1 MAYTLEEVR
10 THVQEVEE
18 LIDLPIKAKG
28 FLIKI
33 QINDQ
38 GIYLLKFSNIKTLDD
53 NQVRIDENRDINSVF
68 LALGPIEELDQ
79 KYSQFYDRELYGEII
94 LNDSRREQRTALEK
108 DEVERLF
115 KVDDKSLDTVIH
127 IDSLVIQTDENGYLI
142 KESFYAKAL
151 SDIKSDLG
159 IAEYVRNRDDLASE
173 LAKIE
178 FATQEIENKNNRLAD
193 AVLKKEQ
200 EVNKITA
207 ELEVEKEALKGS
219 NDHLNIKLTELESQK
234 SALLQVLDQVEE
246 DVLISQKALNKAE
259 TEYEEFLSDL
269 DKNMAK
275 LNDILKTK
283 TEMLK
288 KMDLLE
294 EDDLDK
300 FLLNLEERDKR
311 EGHKFSEVFDSNYTQ
326 AVAYI
331 QAYLWQRNIVYK
343 RSVLEDFLALI
354 STNDLI
360 ILAGDSGSGKTNL
373 VKSFAKAIGG
383 KSIIV
388 PVKPNWTSAEDLLG
402 YYNPLENKYLS
413 TKFLDALLEAQQNPH
428 VPYLI
433 CLDEMNLARVE
444 YYFADFLSLLEER
457 DEQPEIQLFSS
468 SEGEVLASELKNFI
482 SLINDT
488 AVKLDNR
495 NINGFIDI
503 MKDEEFNAK
512 LHEVCGF
519 KEGDSLLKYHSYLK
533 RMLNS
538 FLNTPSSIKLPQNV
552 RIIGAINVDETTH
565 YLSPK
570 ILDRAHIMKFGSP
583 LLADWSLIEDEVE
596 DFDLDMSLPINFTSS
611 ELGERLPYPEFD
623 RESELTKDLIRLV
636 KDYLDPLG
644 IEFGLRTIRQAL
656 GYSEALGKF
665 ETEYKIILNNIIL
678 HKVLPKLLFDGRKID
693 NQGKLREDTL
703 RAMSMHLQNELN
715 GLSFY
720 DDADSS
726 IAELLK
732 VISNAEAND
741 WVVNYWSR

>member
-1 MAYTLEEVR
+1 MLNEDDILVYTQEELQNDSDEDLLIKLKEAWNYDANEPLDVYGTLKEITPSKGSSFYVLEDIKHVHRKERLKFPLNYEPPVQGVFIGRLSRFNIEYVTVGSKARARVTLSPKDERDKHNNPFDLMALALDHLVAIESVNQDFDFTKSTLNFLQIEEDQYLESYLYKSHFDR
-10 THVQEVEE
+10 AAEKIDQALIAKKNELESQLQLKKQEVEKMTE
-18 LIDLPIKAKG
+18 DLDIEKE
-28 FLIKI
+28 
-33 QINDQ
+33 
-38 GIYLLKFSNIKTLDD
+38 LLKGSNENLKT
-53 NQVRIDENRDINSVF
+53 
-68 LALGPIEELDQ
+68 
-79 KYSQFYDRELYGEII
+79 K
-94 LNDSRREQRTALEK
+94 
-108 DEVERLF
+108 
-115 KVDDKSLDTVIH
+115 
-127 IDSLVIQTDENGYLI
+127 
-142 KESFYAKAL
+142 
-151 SDIKSDLG
+151 
-159 IAEYVRNRDDLASE
+159 
-173 LAKIE
+173 
-178 FATQEIENKNNRLAD
+178 
-193 AVLKKEQ
+193 
-200 EVNKITA
+200 TA
-207 ELEVEKEALKGS
+207 ELE
-219 NDHLNIKLTELESQK
+219 NQK
-234 SALLQVLDQVEE
+234 ITLLQELSEVKE
-246 DVLISQKALNKAE
+246 DVLSSQKALGEAE
-259 TEYEEFLSDL
+259 TKYEEFIKYL
-269 DKNMAK
+269 DSNMAK
-275 LNDILKTK
+275 LNEILKTK
-283 TEMLK
+283 SEML
-288 KMDLLE
+288 MQLDLIE
-294 EDDLDK
+294 EYDLDK
-300 FLLNLEERDKR
+300 LLLNLEELDKR

-331 QAYLWQRNIVYK
+331 QAYLWQRKIVYK

-402 YYNPLENKYLS
+402 YYNPLESKYLS

-428 VPYLI
+428 IPYLI

-457 DEQPEIQLFSS
+457 DEPPEIQLFSS

-533 RMLNS
+533 RMLSS

-596 DFDLDMSLPINFTSS
+596 GFDLDMSLPINFTSS

-623 RESELTKDLIRLV
+623 RESELVQDLITLV

-665 ETEYKIILNNIIL
+665 ETEYKLILNNIIL

-693 NQGKLREDTL
+693 NQGRLREDTL

-726 IAELLK
+726 IAELQK
-732 VISNAEAND
+732 VIGNAEAND

>member
-1 MAYTLEEVR
+1 MLHKDDILVYTQEELQNDSDEELFIKLKEAWSYDANEPLEVYGTLKEITPSSGRSFYVLEDIKHIHRNEKLRFPLNYEPPVQGVFIGRLSKFNIEHVTTGSKAKARVTLSPKDERDKHNNPFDLMALALDLLVAVESVDEEFDFTKSTLNFLHIEEDQYLESYLYKLHFDKAVEKIDQELISKKNELESQLQLKK
-10 THVQEVEE
+10 QEV
-18 LIDLPIKAKG
+18 K
-28 FLIKI
+28 
-33 QINDQ
+33 
-38 GIYLLKFSNIKTLDD
+38 
-53 NQVRIDENRDINSVF
+53 
-68 LALGPIEELDQ
+68 
-79 KYSQFYDRELYGEII
+79 
-94 LNDSRREQRTALEK
+94 
-108 DEVERLF
+108 
-115 KVDDKSLDTVIH
+115 
-127 IDSLVIQTDENGYLI
+127 
-142 KESFYAKAL
+142 
-151 SDIKSDLG
+151 
-159 IAEYVRNRDDLASE
+159 
-173 LAKIE
+173 
-178 FATQEIENKNNRLAD
+178 
-193 AVLKKEQ
+193 
-200 EVNKITA
+200 KIT
-207 ELEVEKEALKGS
+207 EDLDVEKESLKGS
-219 NDHLNIKLTELESQK
+219 NENLKTKAAKLESQK
-234 SALLQVLDQVEE
+234 TTLLQELSEVKE
-246 DVLISQKALNKAE
+246 DVLNSQKALGEAE
-259 TEYEEFLSDL
+259 TKYEQFIKYL
-269 DKNMAK
+269 DSNMAK
-275 LNDILKTK
+275 LNEILKTK
-283 TEMLK
+283 SEMLK
-288 KMDLLE
+288 QLDLI
-294 EDDLDK
+294 EDYDLDK
-300 FLLNLEERDKR
+300 LLLNLEERDKR

-331 QAYLWQRNIVYK
+331 QAYLWQRKIVYK

-428 VPYLI
+428 IPYLI

-468 SEGEVLASELKNFI
+468 SEGEVLASELRNFI

-495 NINGFIDI
+495 DINGFIDI

-583 LLADWSLIEDEVE
+583 LLADWSLIENEIE
-596 DFDLDMSLPINFTSS
+596 DFDLDMSLSINFTSS

-623 RESELTKDLIRLV
+623 RESELTQDLITLV

-732 VISNAEAND
+732 VINNAEAND

>member
-10 THVQEVEE
+10 TYIQEVEA

-33 QINDQ
+33 QINEQ
-38 GIYLLKFSNIKTLDD
+38 GIYMLKFSNIKTLDG
-53 NQVRIDENRDINSVF
+53 NQVKIDENRDINSIF
-68 LALGPIEELDQ
+68 LAVGPIEELDQ
-79 KYSQFYDRELYGEII
+79 KYSQFYDKELYGEII
-94 LNDSRREQRTALEK
+94 LNDSRREQYTALEK
-108 DEVERLF
+108 NEVERLF
-115 KVDDKSLDTVIH
+115 KIDYKSLDTMIH
-127 IDSLVIQTDENGYLI
+127 IDSLVVQADENGYLI
-142 KESFYAKAL
+142 KESFYAKAF
-151 SDIKSDLG
+151 SDIKRDLG

-178 FATQEIENKNNRLAD
+178 FATQE
-193 AVLKKEQ
+193 
-200 EVNKITA
+200 VNKITT
-207 ELEVEKEALKGS
+207 ELEVEREALKGS

-246 DVLISQKALNKAE
+246 DVLVSQNALKKAE
-259 TEYEEFLSDL
+259 TEYEEFLSNL
-269 DKNMAK
+269 DINMAK

-283 TEMLK
+283 SEMLK

-300 FLLNLEERDKR
+300 LLLNLEEPDRRD
-311 EGHKFSEVFDSNYTQ
+311 GHKFSEVFDSNYSQ
-326 AVAYI
+326 AIAYI
-331 QAYLWQRNIVYK
+331 QAYMWQRSIVYK

-428 VPYLI
+428 IPYLI

-596 DFDLDMSLPINFTSS
+596 DFDLDMSLPINLTSS

-623 RESELTKDLIRLV
+623 RESELTQDLITLV

-678 HKVLPKLLFDGRKID
+678 HKVLPKLLFDGRKVD
-693 NQGKLREDTL
+693 NQGRLREDTL
-703 RAMSMHLQNELN
+703 RAMSIHLQNELD

-726 IAELLK
+726 IAELQK

>member
-1 MAYTLEEVR
+1 MAYTLEEVK
-10 THVQEVEE
+10 TYIQEVEK

-28 FLIKI
+28 SLIKI

-38 GIYLLKFSNIKTLDD
+38 GIYLLKFSNIKTLDG
-53 NQVRIDENRDINSVF
+53 NQVRIDEDRDIGSVF

-79 KYSQFYDRELYGEII
+79 KYSQFYDKELYGEVI
-94 LNDSRREQRTALEK
+94 LNDSKREQYTALEK
-108 DEVERLF
+108 NEVERLF
-115 KVDDKSLDTVIH
+115 KMDKRSLDTIIH
-127 IDSLVIQTDENGYLI
+127 IDNLVVEVDENGYLI
-142 KESFYAKAL
+142 KESFYTHAL
-151 SDIKSDLG
+151 SDIKNDLG
-159 IAEYVRNRDDLASE
+159 IADYVQNRDDLTSE
-173 LAKIE
+173 LAKIK
-178 FATQEIENKNNRLAD
+178 FATQEIENKNSRLAD
-193 AVLKKEQ
+193 EVLKKEQ
-200 EVNKITA
+200 EANKIAA
-207 ELEVEKEALKGS
+207 ELEVERETL
-219 NDHLNIKLTELESQK
+219 NDTNDRLNVKLTELESQK
-234 SALLQVLDQVEE
+234 TALLQVLGQVEK
-246 DVLISQKALNKAE
+246 DVLVSQKALNKAE
-259 TEYEEFLSDL
+259 TEYEEFLSNL
-269 DKNMAK
+269 DANMAK

-283 TEMLK
+283 SEMLK
-288 KMDLLE
+288 MLDLLE

-300 FLLNLEERDKR
+300 LLINLEEPDRR
-311 EGHKFSEVFDSNYTQ
+311 EGHKFSEVFDSNYSQ
-326 AVAYI
+326 AIAYI
-331 QAYLWQRNIVYK
+331 QAYMWQRNIVYK

-457 DEQPEIQLFSS
+457 DEQPEIHLFSS

-488 AVKLDNR
+488 AVKLDNH

-503 MKDEEFNAK
+503 MKNEEFNAK

-583 LLADWSLIEDEVE
+583 LLSDWSLIEDEVE

-623 RESELTKDLIRLV
+623 RESELVQDLITLV

-678 HKVLPKLLFDGRKID
+678 HKVLPKLLFDGRKVD
-693 NQGKLREDTL
+693 NQNRSREDIL
-703 RAMSMHLQNELN
+703 RAMNIYLGNELN

-726 IAELLK
+726 IAELFK

>member
-1 MAYTLEEVR
+1 MAHTLEEVR
-10 THVQEVEE
+10 TYIQEVEE

-28 FLIKI
+28 SLIKI

-38 GIYLLKFSNIKTLDD
+38 GIYMLRFSNIKTLDG
-53 NQVRIDENRDINSVF
+53 NQVSIDENRDINSIF
-68 LALGPIEELDQ
+68 LAVGPIEELDQ
-79 KYSQFYDRELYGEII
+79 KYSQFYDKELYGEII
-94 LNDSRREQRTALEK
+94 SNANKREQSLAFEK

-115 KVDDKSLDTVIH
+115 KIDDKSLDTIIH
-127 IDSLVIQTDENGYLI
+127 IDNLVVQTDEHGYLI
-142 KESFYAKAL
+142 KESFYAKVL

-178 FATQEIENKNNRLAD
+178 FTN
-193 AVLKKEQ
+193 Q
-200 EVNKITA
+200 EVNKITS
-207 ELEVEKEALKGS
+207 ELEIKREALEDS
-219 NDHLNIKLTELESQK
+219 NNHLNIKLTELEGQK

-259 TEYEEFLSDL
+259 TEYEEFLNDL

-275 LNDILKTK
+275 LNDVLKTQ
-283 TEMLK
+283 TEMLTQL
-288 KMDLLE
+288 DLIE

-300 FLLNLEERDKR
+300 LLLNLEEPDLRD
-311 EGHKFSEVFDSNYTQ
+311 GYKFSEVFDSNYTQ

-331 QAYLWQRNIVYK
+331 QAYLWQRKIVYK

-373 VKSFAKAIGG
+373 VKSFANAIGG

-428 VPYLI
+428 IPYLI

-488 AVKLDNR
+488 AVKLNNR
-495 NINGFIDI
+495 DINGFIDI
-503 MKDEEFNAK
+503 MKNEEFNAK

-583 LLADWSLIEDEVE
+583 LLADWSLIEDEIE

-623 RESELTKDLIRLV
+623 RESELTQDLITLV

-693 NQGKLREDTL
+693 NQGRLREDTL

-726 IAELLK
+726 IAELFK
-732 VISNAEAND
+732 VVSNAEAND

>member
-10 THVQEVEE
+10 TYIQEVEE

-28 FLIKI
+28 SLIKI

-38 GIYLLKFSNIKTLDD
+38 GIYLLKFSNIKTLDGS
-53 NQVRIDENRDINSVF
+53 QVRIDENRDINSVF

-79 KYSQFYDRELYGEII
+79 KYSQLYDKELYGEII
-94 LNDSRREQRTALEK
+94 LNDSKREQYTALEK

-115 KVDDKSLDTVIH
+115 KIDNKSLDTIIH
-127 IDSLVIQTDENGYLI
+127 IDNLVVEIDESGYLI
-142 KESFYAKAL
+142 KESFYTHAL
-151 SDIKSDLG
+151 SDIKNDLG

-178 FATQEIENKNNRLAD
+178 FATQEA
-193 AVLKKEQ
+193 
-200 EVNKITA
+200 NKITT
-207 ELEVEKEALKGS
+207 ELEVEREALKDS
-219 NDHLNIKLTELESQK
+219 NEHLINKLTELESQK
-234 SALLQVLDQVEE
+234 SALLQALDQVEE
-246 DVLISQKALNKAE
+246 DVLISHKALNKAE
-259 TEYEEFLSDL
+259 TEYEEFLSNL

-283 TEMLK
+283 SEMLK
-288 KMDLLE
+288 RLDLLE

-300 FLLNLEERDKR
+300 LLINLEEPDRR
-311 EGHKFSEVFDSNYTQ
+311 EGHKFSEVFDSNYSQ
-326 AVAYI
+326 AIAYI
-331 QAYLWQRNIVYK
+331 QAYMWKRNIIYK

-413 TKFLDALLEAQQNPH
+413 TKFLDALLEAHQNPH

-457 DEQPEIQLFSS
+457 DEQPEIHLFSS

-495 NINGFIDI
+495 DINGFIDI
-503 MKDEEFNAK
+503 MKNEEFNAK

-583 LLADWSLIEDEVE
+583 LLSDWSLIEDEVE

-623 RESELTKDLIRLV
+623 RKSELTQDLITLV
-636 KDYLDPLG
+636 KDYLDPIG

-678 HKVLPKLLFDGRKID
+678 HKVLPKLLFDGRKVD
-693 NQGKLREDTL
+693 NQGRLREDIL

-720 DDADSS
+720 DNADSS

>member
-1 MAYTLEEVR
+1 MAYTLEEIR
-10 THVQEVEE
+10 THVQEVEK

-38 GIYLLKFSNIKTLDD
+38 GIYLFKFSNIKTLDG

-207 ELEVEKEALKGS
+207 ELEVEKEALRGS

-331 QAYLWQRNIVYK
+331 QAYLWQRKIVYK

-552 RIIGAINVDETTH
+552 RIIGAINVDEPTH

-596 DFDLDMSLPINFTSS
+596 DFDLDMNLPINFTSS

-623 RESELTKDLIRLV
+623 RESELTQDLIRLV

-741 WVVNYWSR
+741 

>member
-1 MAYTLEEVR
+1 MAYTLEEVK
-10 THVQEVEE
+10 TYVQEVEE

-28 FLIKI
+28 SLIKI

-38 GIYLLKFSNIKTLDD
+38 GIYLLKFSNIKTLDG
-53 NQVRIDENRDINSVF
+53 NQVRVDENRDISSVF
-68 LALGPIEELDQ
+68 LAIGPIEELDQ
-79 KYSQFYDRELYGEII
+79 KYSQFYDKELYGEVI
-94 LNDSRREQRTALEK
+94 LNDNKREQYTALEK
-108 DEVERLF
+108 NEVERLF
-115 KVDDKSLDTVIH
+115 KINKRSLETIIH
-127 IDSLVIQTDENGYLI
+127 IDNLVVEVDENGYLI
-142 KESFYAKAL
+142 KESFYTHVL
-151 SDIKSDLG
+151 NDIKNDLR
-159 IAEYVRNRDDLASE
+159 IADYVQNRDDLTSE

-178 FATQEIENKNNRLAD
+178 FATLEVENRNSRLAD
-193 AVLKKEQ
+193 EVLKKEQ
-200 EVNKITA
+200 EGNR
-207 ELEVEKEALKGS
+207 
-219 NDHLNIKLTELESQK
+219 LNVKLTELESQK
-234 SALLQVLDQVEE
+234 SALLQVLGQVEE
-246 DVLISQKALNKAE
+246 DVLSSQKALDEAE
-259 TEYEEFLSDL
+259 TKYEEFIKYL
-269 DKNMAK
+269 DSNMAK

-283 TEMLK
+283 SEML
-288 KMDLLE
+288 MQLDLLE

-300 FLLNLEERDKR
+300 LLINLEEPDSR
-311 EGHKFSEVFDSNYTQ
+311 EGHKFSEIFDSNYSQ
-326 AVAYI
+326 ATAYI
-331 QAYLWQRNIVYK
+331 QAYMWQHNIVYK

-503 MKDEEFNAK
+503 MKDKEFNAK
-512 LHEVCGF
+512 LHEICGF

-533 RMLNS
+533 RMLNN
-538 FLNTPSSIKLPQNV
+538 FLNTPSSIKLPKNV

-623 RESELTKDLIRLV
+623 RESELVQDLITLV
-636 KDYLDPLG
+636 KSYLDPLG

-665 ETEYKIILNNIIL
+665 ETEYKVVLNNIIL
-678 HKVLPKLLFDGRKID
+678 HKVLPKLLFDGRKVD
-693 NQGKLREDTL
+693 NQGRLREDIL

-715 GLSFY
+715 SLSFY

-726 IAELLK
+726 IAELQK
-732 VISNAEAND
+732 VISSAEAND

>member
-1 MAYTLEEVR
+1 M
-10 THVQEVEE
+10 
-18 LIDLPIKAKG
+18 
-28 FLIKI
+28 
-33 QINDQ
+33 
-38 GIYLLKFSNIKTLDD
+38 
-53 NQVRIDENRDINSVF
+53 
-68 LALGPIEELDQ
+68 
-79 KYSQFYDRELYGEII
+79 
-94 LNDSRREQRTALEK
+94 
-108 DEVERLF
+108 
-115 KVDDKSLDTVIH
+115 
-127 IDSLVIQTDENGYLI
+127 
-142 KESFYAKAL
+142 
-151 SDIKSDLG
+151 
-159 IAEYVRNRDDLASE
+159 LASE
-173 LAKIE
+173 L
-178 FATQEIENKNNRLAD
+178 R
-193 AVLKKEQ
+193 
-200 EVNKITA
+200 
-207 ELEVEKEALKGS
+207 
-219 NDHLNIKLTELESQK
+219 
-234 SALLQVLDQVEE
+234 
-246 DVLISQKALNKAE
+246 
-259 TEYEEFLSDL
+259 
-269 DKNMAK
+269 
-275 LNDILKTK
+275 
-283 TEMLK
+283 
-288 KMDLLE
+288 
-294 EDDLDK
+294 
-300 FLLNLEERDKR
+300 
-311 EGHKFSEVFDSNYTQ
+311 
-326 AVAYI
+326 
-331 QAYLWQRNIVYK
+331 
-343 RSVLEDFLALI
+343 
-354 STNDLI
+354 
-360 ILAGDSGSGKTNL
+360 
-373 VKSFAKAIGG
+373 
-383 KSIIV
+383 
-388 PVKPNWTSAEDLLG
+388 
-402 YYNPLENKYLS
+402 
-413 TKFLDALLEAQQNPH
+413 
-428 VPYLI
+428 
-433 CLDEMNLARVE
+433 
-444 YYFADFLSLLEER
+444 
-457 DEQPEIQLFSS
+457 
-468 SEGEVLASELKNFI
+468 NFI

-495 NINGFIDI
+495 DINGFIDI

-623 RESELTKDLIRLV
+623 RESELTQDLITLV

-693 NQGKLREDTL
+693 NQGRLREDIL

-732 VISNAEAND
+732 VIGNAEAND